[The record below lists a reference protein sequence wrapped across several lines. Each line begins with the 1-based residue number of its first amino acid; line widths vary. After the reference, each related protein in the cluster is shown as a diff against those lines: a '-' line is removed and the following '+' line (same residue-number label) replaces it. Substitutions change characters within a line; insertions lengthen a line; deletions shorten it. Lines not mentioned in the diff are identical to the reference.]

1 MHSWANSVNKSY
13 RVHYCKYMESINFA
27 KGFIALRSYLIRYS
41 QFAFDISNTSNSSP
55 SLLSALTSPTRI
67 HFIRWAVLLLEVALV
82 PVPEPSLVPLTPDL
96 VPDHMRREWVNY
108 YRHSIT
114 HNHNLSVKRVMDK
127 LKKKKKH
134 EPWLPDSVYSFL
146 QITKT

>member
-1 MHSWANSVNKSY
+1 
-13 RVHYCKYMESINFA
+13 MESINFA

-96 VPDHMRREWVNY
+96 VPDHMRRE
-108 YRHSIT
+108 
-114 HNHNLSVKRVMDK
+114 
-127 LKKKKKH
+127 
-134 EPWLPDSVYSFL
+134 
-146 QITKT
+146 